1 MGKQEA
7 ICKDEWGLRRS
18 DGWCDSVWQCPGV
31 VAERAE
37 LPGEGIYDS

>member
-18 DGWCDSVWQCPGV
+18 DGRCDSAWQCPGV
-31 VAERAE
+31 VA
-37 LPGEGIYDS
+37 GEGRAARGGDL